1 MNLLNVS
8 IVGKPNV
15 GKSTFFNKIFNKEIS
30 KTGDQPGTT
39 KEVISNEL
47 LIDNYNIIFHDTG
60 GLKKKSKSKK
70 TEPAFITKECL
81 SAINKSSIII
91 FMMNANDDFTKND
104 KQICRMILNKLKT
117 LIVIINKSDLLNKD
131 ELKIKTKYFNYY
143 FENLYSDI
151 LIKPY
156 FFSSIGKSG
165 VNEFVK
171 TIIKLDMIS
180 KNFISNQKLN
190 VFLEKTNS
198 SHRAPQK
205 GLFRPKIKFLKH
217 VNLNP
222 FILKAFGSRLKGINK
237 DYKNYFLKQ
246 FLKNF
251 NIFNKVVIIKFI
263 NNDNPFRTT

>member
-1 MNLLNVS
+1 MSPINIS

-15 GKSTFFNKIFNKEIS
+15 GKSTFFNKIFNKPIS
-30 KTGDQPGTT
+30 AIGDLPGTT
-39 KEVISNEL
+39 KDVISKEL
-47 LIDNYNIIFHDTG
+47 IFNDSTLIFHDTG
-60 GLKKKSKSKK
+60 GLKKKSKSNN
-70 TEPAFITKECL
+70 ADQSFITKECL
-81 SAINKSSIII
+81 TSINKSSIII
-91 FMMNANDDFTKND
+91 FMMNANDNFTKND

-117 LIVIINKSDLLNKD
+117 LIVIINKSDLLLKHELINK
-131 ELKIKTKYFNYY
+131 KKYFNYY

-156 FFSSIGKSG
+156 FFSSIGKSS
-165 VNEFVK
+165 VMNFVHK
-171 TIIKLDMIS
+171 IIKLDATS
-180 KNFISNQKLN
+180 KHFISNQKLN
-190 VFLEKTNS
+190 LFLDKTNS
-198 SHRAPQK
+198 SYRAPQK

-222 FILKAFGSRLKGINK
+222 LILKAFGTRLKGINK

-263 NNDNPFRTT
+263 NNENPFKDT

>member
-1 MNLLNVS
+1 MTISVS

-30 KTGDQPGTT
+30 KTGDEPGTT
-39 KEVISNEL
+39 RQVISYAL
-47 LIDNYNIIFHDTG
+47 SAQGRNIIFYDTG
-60 GLKKKSKSKK
+60 GLKKKSKSK
-70 TEPAFITKECL
+70 EIEQAYITKECL

-91 FMMNANDDFTKND
+91 FMMNANDNFTKND

-117 LIVIINKSDLLNKD
+117 LIVIINKSDLLSKD

-156 FFSSIGKSG
+156 FFSSIGKTN
-165 VNEFVK
+165 VNEFIK
-171 TIIKLDMIS
+171 IIIKLDNLS
-180 KNFISNQKLN
+180 KFFINNHKLN
-190 VFLEKTNS
+190 IFLEKTNN
-198 SHRAPQK
+198 SHRAPQE
-205 GLFRPKIKFLKH
+205 GLFRPKIKYLRH

-222 FILKAFGSRLKGINK
+222 YILKAFGTRLKKINK
-237 DYKNYFLKQ
+237 NYKNYFLKQ
-246 FLKNF
+246 FLRTF

-263 NNDNPFRTT
+263 NNENPFKKS